1 MGRVEAMDL
10 RVVNA
15 MQCPKC
21 GGSDC
26 TEISDV
32 DLTDM
37 PDACEQGWYCARCE
51 MTYRVVY
58 APYKSEHVPPV
69 SN

>member
-1 MGRVEAMDL
+1 MARDAAMDL
-10 RVVNA
+10 HVVNA

-21 GGSDC
+21 GVDEC

-51 MTYRVVY
+51 ITYRVVY
-58 APYKSEHVPPV
+58 APYKAEHVPPI
-69 SN
+69 